1 MKRKQPFLIEKV
13 TLNLRKGDFARLR
26 ELHPQLG
33 SGPVVA
39 RLVMS
44 YLNKV
49 DTGLKDKG
57 LGEAELIDAAQE

>member
-1 MKRKQPFLIEKV
+1 MKAKQPYPIEKV

-39 RLVMS
+39 RLVIS

-49 DTGLKDKG
+49 DAGLQEKG
-57 LGEAELIDAAQE
+57 LVEEAAE